1 MKTAATAA
9 IYALAIWSQ
18 AGEFTLVK
26 TDTDKKVKIY
36 TYTGEIVKSDVD
48 AYKELLKQ
56 TDHIVVGIESP
67 GGNFLTGIELG
78 RETMKSQGK
87 VTLVVVHAYSAAGLW
102 AMGDKGAQFLNDE
115 SEIGL
120 HLPYMPK
127 DPLTD
132 GQAMFLGFKMG
143 EYLNEVLPS
152 EEIATNM
159 MADLAEIRDSHP
171 KTAMRVWGKAGK
183 LSIKD

>member
-1 MKTAATAA
+1 
-9 IYALAIWSQ
+9 
-18 AGEFTLVK
+18 
-26 TDTDKKVKIY
+26 
-36 TYTGEIVKSDVD
+36 
-48 AYKELLKQ
+48 
-56 TDHIVVGIESP
+56 
-67 GGNFLTGIELG
+67 
-78 RETMKSQGK
+78 
-87 VTLVVVHAYSAAGLW
+87 
-102 AMGDKGAQFLNDE
+102 MGDKGAQFLNDE